1 MPEHRSALAALL
13 LLHAGAAM
21 AQAPAVQDELVW
33 ICWVNSRPDFV
44 IRCRLNDDALLA
56 DMRPVAAG
64 SSGDLAHQLPAA
76 TPPPVDNAG
85 IRLALF
91 RPGSSP
97 NVARLVRQDPVQY
110 ADLVWT
116 IPLFGL
122 PLDDGRVREL
132 AQSVMCGSGSDC
144 VAYFGAPTLPVRL
157 ATR

>member
-1 MPEHRSALAALL
+1 MPAHRCALAALFFV
-13 LLHAGAAM
+13 HAGTAL

-33 ICWVNSRPDFV
+33 ICWVNSRPDYV

-56 DMRPVAAG
+56 DMRPFAVG
-64 SSGDLAHQLPAA
+64 SSEDMAHPLSAA
-76 TPPPVDNAG
+76 TARPVDTAG
-85 IRLALF
+85 IRQALF

-116 IPLFGL
+116 IPLFGP
-122 PLDDGRVREL
+122 PLDDDRVREL

-144 VAYFGAPTLPVRL
+144 VAYFGAPALPARL
-157 ATR
+157 VSR